1 MKRLKRFIGQLL
13 IICSSVVALAM
24 LTDHMYVFEGIKQA
38 WLRGDMSGNID
49 DLKFAIDTRVLPS
62 TDPLPWAEAEDMNS
76 FELSEETL
84 NYMEGEDIASFLVIK
99 NDTILF
105 EKYWKGHNEE
115 TLSNSFSMAKTVVA
129 MAIGLAV
136 EDGLIDVKA
145 PVSTYL
151 PRFSDGLGEGLTVE
165 HLLQMRSNIPFGESY
180 TNPFGFPAKA
190 YYKADNRALL
200 NPYRPTSNPGSFW
213 EYQSG
218 NTMLLSEILS
228 SVQDKTLA
236 EYVSEGI
243 WCPIHAE
250 HNAEWGLDAIDGVER
265 SFAQFYSTTR
275 DFARFG
281 KLIQDGGMVDST
293 QVIAASFIDD
303 MITPVN
309 DDGLDV
315 SAAHYGYQIWLGH
328 TDDGIEF
335 SYLRGHR
342 CQYVISIPSE
352 NLVLVKTGYK
362 RNMELKR
369 FVSLDTYIYIEAA
382 LQIANQ

>member
-1 MKRLKRFIGQLL
+1 MKKLKRFIGYLL
-13 IICSSVVALAM
+13 IIGSSTAALAM
-24 LTDHMYVFEGIKQA
+24 ITDHMYIFEGIKQA

-49 DLKFAIDTRVLPS
+49 DLKYAIDTRVLAPS
-62 TDPLPWAEAEDMNS
+62 DPSPWAEAENINS

-84 NYMEGEDIASFLVIK
+84 RYMEGEEIASFLVIK
-99 NDTILF
+99 NDTIIF
-105 EKYWKGHNEE
+105 EKYWLGHDEE
-115 TLSNSFSMAKTVVA
+115 TLSNSFSMAKTIVA
-129 MAIGLAV
+129 MSIGLAV
-136 EDGLIDVKA
+136 EDGLIDVQA
-145 PVSTYL
+145 PVSKYL
-151 PRFSDGLGEGLTVE
+151 PRFSEGLGEGLTVE

-200 NPYRPTSNPGSFW
+200 SPYRPISTPGSIW

-236 EYVSEGI
+236 DYVSEGI
-243 WCPIHAE
+243 WGPVHAE
-250 HNAEWGLDAIDGVER
+250 HNAEWGLDAVDGVER

-293 QVIAASFIDD
+293 QVIAASFIED
-303 MITPVN
+303 MITPVS
-309 DDGLDV
+309 DDKLEV
-315 SAAHYGYQIWLGH
+315 SAPHYGYQIWLGH

-342 CQYVISIPSE
+342 CQYVISIPSQ
-352 NLVLVKTGYK
+352 NLVIVKTGYK
-362 RNMELKR
+362 RNLELKR
-369 FVSLDTYIYIEAA
+369 FLSSDTYIYIETA
-382 LQIANQ
+382 LQIGNK